1 MKSLEVLNQLKL
13 KSSSL
18 RSFENPV
25 SSESASIKKELQF
38 LTEMTFI
45 YILKLLG
52 VEDDKKLSDIIL
64 RLKKGT
70 PFYDFVFLVHN
81 LAKSETDFEFLTSPE
96 NLQAY
101 RLIAQIA
108 DYYDINLLPYV
119 NVLAKIAE
127 NKQYGL
133 YRANDEIYFFLEE
146 YDKAK
151 ATIDV
156 KEFLH
161 QFRKILKHETQN
173 IFEQLITD
181 DIFEIIKEI
190 LHEHDMEIQNE
201 QTLIFY
207 VYGLHYY
214 KKSISNEKENILLEH
229 IKFCV
234 SYLSNNKEIEFHQS
248 KKNLLVP
255 GLDSFF
261 GHSDNVLNSLDRFIG
276 LLKDYCPIESIDF
289 CFYLRENIYKSN
301 PSVFDEEKND
311 FNRSISKIIRKKVE
325 TETAKLY
332 KDIYELLPQIFIC
345 ERSPNI
351 LRHNGNIPVYVFYG
365 KNGKVLFYAFE
376 NGNKNSK
383 PPEAH
388 TFVKIEVLNKDKN
401 GYVLE
406 WRWRNIN
413 KY

>member
-1 MKSLEVLNQLKL
+1 MKGLEALSQLNQ

-18 RSFENPV
+18 HSLEISV
-25 SSESASIKKELQF
+25 SSEYAPIKKELQF

-70 PFYDFVFLVHN
+70 PFYDFVFLIHN

-133 YRANDEIYFFLEE
+133 YRENDEIYFFLEE

-151 ATIDV
+151 ATLDV

-161 QFRKILKHETQN
+161 QFKKILKNETQQ
-173 IFEQLITD
+173 IFERFITD
-181 DIFEIIKEI
+181 DIFSIIRKTLYKHDKEI
-190 LHEHDMEIQNE
+190 SNE
-201 QTLIFY
+201 QTLVFY

-214 KKSISNEKENILLEH
+214 KKSISNEKENIILEH

-234 SYLSNNKEIEFHQS
+234 SYLSNNKEIEFHQY
-248 KKNLLVP
+248 KRNLLFP

-261 GHSDNVLNSLDRFIG
+261 GHNDNVLNSVDRFIG

-289 CFYLRENIYKSN
+289 CFYLRENIYKTN
-301 PSVFDEEKND
+301 PAIFDEEKND
-311 FNRSISKIIRKKVE
+311 FNRNFSKIIRKKAVSE
-325 TETAKLY
+325 NIELY
-332 KDIYELLPQIFIC
+332 KDIYKLLPQIFVC

-351 LRHNGNIPVYVFYG
+351 LRHNGSIPVYVFYD
-365 KNGKVLFYAFE
+365 KKGKVLFYAFE
-376 NGNKNSK
+376 KGNKNSK

-388 TFVKIEVLNKDKN
+388 ILVRVEILSKDKN

-406 WRWRNIN
+406 WRWKNID

>member
-1 MKSLEVLNQLKL
+1 MKGLEALSQLNQ

-18 RSFENPV
+18 HSLEIPV
-25 SSESASIKKELQF
+25 SSEYAPIKKELQF

-133 YRANDEIYFFLEE
+133 YRENDEIYFFLEE

-151 ATIDV
+151 ATLDV

-161 QFRKILKHETQN
+161 QFKKILKNETQQ
-173 IFEQLITD
+173 IFERFITD
-181 DIFEIIKEI
+181 DIFSIIRKTLYKYDKEI
-190 LHEHDMEIQNE
+190 SNE
-201 QTLIFY
+201 QTLVFY

-214 KKSISNEKENILLEH
+214 KKSISNEKENIILEH

-234 SYLSNNKEIEFHQS
+234 SYLSNNKEIEFHQY
-248 KKNLLVP
+248 KRNLLFP

-261 GHSDNVLNSLDRFIG
+261 GHNDNVLNSVDRFIG

-289 CFYLRENIYKSN
+289 CFYLRENIYKTN
-301 PSVFDEEKND
+301 PAIFDEEKND
-311 FNRSISKIIRKKVE
+311 FNRNFSKIIRKKAVSKNIE
-325 TETAKLY
+325 LY
-332 KDIYELLPQIFIC
+332 KDIYKLLPQIFVC

-351 LRHNGNIPVYVFYG
+351 LRHNGSIPVYVFYD
-365 KNGKVLFYAFE
+365 KKGKVLFYAFE

-388 TFVKIEVLNKDKN
+388 ILVRVEILSKDKN

-406 WRWRNIN
+406 WRWKNID

>member
-1 MKSLEVLNQLKL
+1 MKGLEALSQLNQ

-18 RSFENPV
+18 HSLEIPV
-25 SSESASIKKELQF
+25 SSEYAPIKKELQF

-151 ATIDV
+151 ASIDV

-161 QFRKILKHETQN
+161 QFKKILKNETQQ
-173 IFEQLITD
+173 IFERFIMD
-181 DIFEIIKEI
+181 DIFSIIRETLYKYDKEI
-190 LHEHDMEIQNE
+190 SNE
-201 QTLIFY
+201 QTLVFY

-214 KKSISNEKENILLEH
+214 KKSISNEKENIILEH

-234 SYLSNNKEIEFHQS
+234 SYLSNNKEIEFHQY
-248 KKNLLVP
+248 KRNLLFP

-261 GHSDNVLNSLDRFIG
+261 GHNDNVLNSVDRFIG

-289 CFYLRENIYKSN
+289 CFYLRENIYKTN
-301 PSVFDEEKND
+301 PAIFDEEKND
-311 FNRSISKIIRKKVE
+311 FNRNFSKIIRKKAVSE
-325 TETAKLY
+325 NIELY
-332 KDIYELLPQIFIC
+332 KDIYKLLPQIFVC

-351 LRHNGNIPVYVFYG
+351 LRHNGSIPVYVFYD
-365 KNGKVLFYAFE
+365 KKGKVLFYAFE
-376 NGNKNSK
+376 KGNKNSK

-388 TFVKIEVLNKDKN
+388 ILVKVEILSKDKN

-406 WRWRNIN
+406 WRWKNID